1 MALSRTFGPGI
12 PSYEGQEKNQVSLK
26 TYPDNSNH
34 YCDEGSY
41 LVLSTYT
48 HDDYKDNHYY
58 CIIKKEHSHSYNV
71 SWSSN
76 MCEKCIA
83 IENNET
89 EDEKMTICGG
99 PRWECDNSDCTVSY
113 SNVRVYGL
121 YKVGSMY
128 EMSSNLYYD
137 IIEARYDSISSD
149 MEIHYKD
156 NIKYYS
162 EYNYNNCA
170 WYYINKDNTLMMFKI
185 IYIPLRTENNDIV
198 LFSSEDNF
206 KKGIRCT
213 KEGFKEKMNEITF
226 LSNLSERNLTKFM
239 KLSLCKQQRFM
250 WWSPPDKKGY
260 RDSKS
265 RRKLLFIVMMCAYK
279 ASEESKVLSLR
290 SKQEKT
296 YSHVTQKY
304 PSTVGLFVPVTEQ
317 YSYNMFLGGLEILDP
332 YIWNRIFSFLKHDY
346 MPKQIKK

>member
-1 MALSRTFGPGI
+1 MPSCILFGPNI
-12 PSYEGQEKNQVSLK
+12 ESTNDSHQNVFLDINSYDTNHNIIGNKLFVFPLCNHIDDNYFCIIDEKN
-26 TYPDNSNH
+26 
-34 YCDEGSY
+34 
-41 LVLSTYT
+41 
-48 HDDYKDNHYY
+48 
-58 CIIKKEHSHSYNV
+58 SHSYSIGQLDNLCDSCNEKWENERHNYYFGPDWYCDNNRCTISHNYMKIYGLNKV
-71 SWSSN
+71 DNN
-76 MCEKCIA
+76 MY
-83 IENNET
+83 
-89 EDEKMTICGG
+89 KMT
-99 PRWECDNSDCTVSY
+99 SA
-113 SNVRVYGL
+113 
-121 YKVGSMY
+121 
-128 EMSSNLYYD
+128 LYYD
-137 IIEARYDSISSD
+137 IIESDYSISSA
-149 MEIHYKD
+149 MQIHYED
-156 NIKYYS
+156 GVKYYT
-162 EYNYNNCA
+162 EYDYNNCA
-170 WYYINKDNTLMMFKI
+170 KLYVNNDNTLMMFKT
-185 IYIPLRTENNDIV
+185 IYIPIKIENNNVV
-198 LFSSEDNF
+198 LFSSDDDF
-206 KKGIRCT
+206 KLGIRYT
-213 KEGFKEKMNEITF
+213 KHSFKEKMNEIKF

-290 SKQEKT
+290 SKQEET